1 MRYEKW
7 RGACLIFFQ
16 FVELLCLK
24 VLGFHG
30 QEPPL
35 SVWGNVS
42 AWVEAMLVDARVM
55 HSDAGWWGKL
65 IPSSPPS
72 RVCRRLWGQPNS
84 HEATIGQIAFFP
96 PLRPAQI
103 VKYHVRGQ
111 QTPRKTSCQKDIKVK
126 YKWGSSLTVH
136 RLKIS
141 VYLSFDHSKKSL
153 SKEGRKLNCFVMLF
167 CHSLIFSY

>member
-1 MRYEKW
+1 MRKLGILESIEKWW

-16 FVELLCLK
+16 FVELWCLK

-35 SVWGNVS
+35 SVWGIVS

-103 VKYHVRGQ
+103 VKYHVRA
-111 QTPRKTSCQKDIKVK
+111 TNTSEDQLSKRYRKVK
-126 YKWGSSLTVH
+126 YKWGSSPTLH
-136 RLKIS
+136 WQKIS
-141 VYLSFDHSKKSL
+141 VYLSFDHS
-153 SKEGRKLNCFVMLF
+153 
-167 CHSLIFSY
+167 